1 VNGLDGLVINKMD
14 VLAGLDEVPVCVGYD
29 ADGQPVMKRMKGWAT
44 TEGADSRATLAKE
57 AQAYLDL
64 IEETVNCPVVIF
76 SAGPAR
82 EQTYGEVNWQ

>member
-1 VNGLDGLVINKMD
+1 L
-14 VLAGLDEVPVCVGYD
+14 
-29 ADGQPVMKRMKGWAT
+29 KGWAT

-82 EQTYGEVNWQ
+82 EQTYGEVSWK